1 METSIC
7 SFSIFDLNLARRRLK
22 DALDQG
28 ILSTEEA
35 GVAVV
40 ILDEM
45 IAVIEYG
52 LPTELRPA
60 ESARPPS

>member
-7 SFSIFDLNLARRRLK
+7 SFSIFDLYLARRRLK

-52 LPTELRPA
+52 LPTELQPA
-60 ESARPPS
+60 ESARTSS

>member
-7 SFSIFDLNLARRRLK
+7 SFSIFDLNLARQRLK

-35 GVAVV
+35 GVALV
-40 ILDEM
+40 IIEQM

-52 LPTELRPA
+52 LPTELQPA
-60 ESARPPS
+60 ESARTSS

>member
-1 METSIC
+1 MEISIC
-7 SFSIFDLNLARRRLK
+7 SFSIFDLHLARRRLK

-45 IAVIEYG
+45 IAVIEHG
-52 LPTELRPA
+52 LPTELHPP
-60 ESARPPS
+60 ESARTSS